1 MIPTLATDQL
11 ACQLLKFEQ
20 QLTAYE
26 KLHQGE
32 LTELW
37 QALNDCKQ
45 ALVAIVTDVDPP
57 SAEGLAKQSA
67 QELAEELNDVSEMA
81 NAPVSFDHRKNF

>member
-1 MIPTLATDQL
+1 VIPTLETDQL

-20 QLTAYE
+20 QLKAYE

-45 ALVAIVTDVDPP
+45 ALVAIVTPKEP
-57 SAEGLAKQSA
+57 NC
-67 QELAEELNDVSEMA
+67 EE
-81 NAPVSFDHRKNF
+81 SFDSEEMVCAPANVATTHQV